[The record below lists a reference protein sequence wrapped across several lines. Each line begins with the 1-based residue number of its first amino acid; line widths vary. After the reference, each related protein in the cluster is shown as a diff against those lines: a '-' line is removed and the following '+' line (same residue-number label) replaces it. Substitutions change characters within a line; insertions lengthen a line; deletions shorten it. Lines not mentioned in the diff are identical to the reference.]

1 MYEFGINSFH
11 SIEEFSG
18 NKKAIG
24 SKPLIVFLGD
34 QWQNDSLYAKLQ
46 NLFLDLF
53 RGYKA
58 DKFVLTGIDHVIT
71 CATVDGNIAIR
82 SYYVNYSKSSSGSTI
97 PDLTLKPM
105 GPHFDLTIRR
115 TQVPSDDMWK
125 TACRKPKKYVPFPFL
140 ILLLIMDV
148 FCSCF
153 FLAYLRRKSKML
165 RNQ

>member
-11 SIEEFSG
+11 SFEEFPG
-18 NKKAIG
+18 NKKAVG

-34 QWQNDSLYAKLQ
+34 QWQNDSLYTKLQ

-82 SYYVNYSKSSSGSTI
+82 LYYVNYSKSSSGSTI

-105 GPHFDLTIRR
+105 GPHFDLTVRR

-125 TACRKPKKYVPFPFL
+125 TACRKPKKYVL
-140 ILLLIMDV
+140 SLLCV
-148 FCSCF
+148 F
-153 FLAYLRRKSKML
+153 FLDCGFLFFLFLLAYSRRK
-165 RNQ
+165 